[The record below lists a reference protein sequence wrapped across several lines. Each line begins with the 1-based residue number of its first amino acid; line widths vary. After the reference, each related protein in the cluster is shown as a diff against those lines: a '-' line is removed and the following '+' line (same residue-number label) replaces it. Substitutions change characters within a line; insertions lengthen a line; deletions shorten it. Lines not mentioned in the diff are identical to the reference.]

1 MDKELNKLYDWLKNI
16 NQLKKVYEFPKDNEL
31 NSYIEKNSRKDTI
44 TIVITNY
51 NKLLDDFSKYR
62 SISDNYVDEFYDMIN
77 YLKDKV
83 SIYSWVN
90 KNYFLLIKLYIPL
103 LLYASVGFNEINL
116 DDKDIELF
124 IKEIEIRLGGK
135 NIFYFRGQS
144 NFDYSLIPSMYRS
157 INLSKNLIDDDVI
170 EEMYREAGLISKYEA
185 VYGNKPKMNYDFF
198 SMM

>member
-62 SISDNYVDEFYDMIN
+62 SISDNYVDEFYDMIDN
-77 YLKDKV
+77 LKDKV

-170 EEMYREAGLISKYEA
+170 
-185 VYGNKPKMNYDFF
+185 
-198 SMM
+198 